1 MLWTVL
7 RRVRDRVSSEV
18 DTTPER
24 RRDLRL
30 EEPATVCLERM
41 PEGAGEP
48 VMVLCRLLDYS
59 ANGLRVRTDDAIGAG
74 TIVRLGARLDLDH
87 EPFRLVGEV
96 RWSRAVEGSHDIG
109 LILYEAADTDIIAWK
124 RAVAERLA

>member
-7 RRVRDRVSSEV
+7 RRMRDRVSSEAT
-18 DTTPER
+18 TTPER

-30 EEPATVCLERM
+30 EEPATVCLEQM

-48 VMVLCRLLDYS
+48 VMVVCRMLDFS
-59 ANGLRVRTDDAIGAG
+59 ANGLRLRADNAIGAG
-74 TIVRLGARLDLDH
+74 TIVRLGARIDTDH

-109 LILYEAADTDIIAWK
+109 LILYEAADTDIVAWK
-124 RAVAERLA
+124 RAVADRLA